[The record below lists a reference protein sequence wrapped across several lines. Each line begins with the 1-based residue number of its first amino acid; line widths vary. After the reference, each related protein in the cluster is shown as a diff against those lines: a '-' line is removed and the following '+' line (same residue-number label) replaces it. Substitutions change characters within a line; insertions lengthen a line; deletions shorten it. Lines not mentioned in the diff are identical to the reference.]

1 MGDQLPI
8 TRRFYENKNNS
19 YILSI
24 FLEDVWRMNSYGE
37 VGEILLLSINLNLE
51 KKGCCINSFKL

>member
-19 YILSI
+19 YMLSI

-37 VGEILLLSINLNLE
+37 VGEILLLNINLNLD
-51 KKGCCINSFKL
+51 F